1 MKITFLFLLGF
12 ICVSQ
17 GIAQQQKINKE
28 LNFTLKFVVENDTLD
43 VNKEYSIIVNGPF
56 PADNSGH
63 QGGRKENFRKTD
75 RKGNFKLY
83 IINPGEYE
91 FIVLGK
97 RSVIKRIENIVDYNL
112 FVHIENK

>member
-1 MKITFLFLLGF
+1 MKITFLLLLGF
-12 ICVSQ
+12 LCVTQ
-17 GIAQQQKINKE
+17 VIAQQQNINKE
-28 LNFTLKFVVENDTLD
+28 LNFTLKFIVENDTLA

-75 RKGNFKLY
+75 SKGNFNLY

-97 RSVIKRIENIVDYNL
+97 GSIKKRIENIIDYNL
-112 FVHIENK
+112 FVRIENK